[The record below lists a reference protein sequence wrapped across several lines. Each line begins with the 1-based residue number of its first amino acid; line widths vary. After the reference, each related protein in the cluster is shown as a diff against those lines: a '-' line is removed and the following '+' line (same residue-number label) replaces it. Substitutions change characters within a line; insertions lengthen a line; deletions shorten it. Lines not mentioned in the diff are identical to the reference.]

1 MREYRAGTLAAK
13 CVYISDTARH
23 TRAIKA
29 PPSILYGTHAR
40 EGGKNKKIHA
50 RAIKK
55 GAHESAKQ
63 KSAQKYFGVK
73 RKYANDASDNQE
85 RTHVQSNE

>member
-1 MREYRAGTLAAK
+1 MCIKLN
-13 CVYISDTARH
+13 ARNPTH
-23 TRAIKA
+23 IRAILGPTEQSLWDTRKGGWEEQED
-29 PPSILYGTHAR
+29 SR
-40 EGGKNKKIHA
+40 ESDQRRGRTQA
-50 RAIKK
+50 T
-55 GAHESAKQ
+55 Q

>member
-1 MREYRAGTLAAK
+1 MCIKLNARNPTHIWAILGPTEQSLWDTRKGGWEEQEDSRE
-13 CVYISDTARH
+13 SDQR
-23 TRAIKA
+23 
-29 PPSILYGTHAR
+29 
-40 EGGKNKKIHA
+40 
-50 RAIKK
+50 

-85 RTHVQSNE
+85 ERTCNQHE